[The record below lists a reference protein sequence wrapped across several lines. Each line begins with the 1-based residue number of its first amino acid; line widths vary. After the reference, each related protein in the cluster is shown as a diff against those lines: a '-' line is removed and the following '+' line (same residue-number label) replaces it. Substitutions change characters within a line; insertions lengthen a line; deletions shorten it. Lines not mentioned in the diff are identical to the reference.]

1 VFNFYNVGGIYG
13 GIGGAL
19 LGAQWG
25 GFNVKFNIEPRAFF
39 NADTFMNNFP
49 KARCTKG
56 FDRYKDLRGTPS
68 HLIIGSPDCKQ
79 FSNLGTKRKD
89 KGKLHELDPFDFDYV
104 KFLTAVNHIQ
114 PDCFV
119 LENVP
124 NVLKTLWF
132 EGKELKFKGSEDSIY
147 ELPNYNI
154 QTVILNALDFGVPQ
168 SRKRAFVI
176 GAKNF
181 VPKFSFE
188 ALEEMDFV
196 DLIRKY
202 YRGKILKE
210 VLDIP
215 EDVANNKPPRH
226 SAKRIEGFSKLKIGE
241 SYYGTQNNLR
251 LNPEKHAGTIASHC
265 SRFVH
270 PHESR
275 VLTVRENARIM
286 GFPDSFKF
294 YGNESGQL
302 DQVGKSIVPQ
312 VSMAIAYYIKQML
325 DDLKIKELVNG

>member
-1 VFNFYNVGGIYG
+1 MNAGGIYG

-25 GFNVKFNIEPRAFF
+25 GFDVKFNIEPRSFF
-39 NADTFMNNFP
+39 NADTFKHNF
-49 KARCTKG
+49 KNANATQV
-56 FDRYKDLRGTPS
+56 FENHKDLYGKS
-68 HLIIGSPDCKQ
+68 IQLIMGSPDCKQ

-89 KGKLHELDPFDFDYV
+89 KGRLHELDPFDFDYV
-104 KFLTAVNHIQ
+104 KFLRAMNTIE

-124 NVLKTLWF
+124 NILKTLWF
-132 EGKELKFKGSEDSIY
+132 EGKKLKFKGREEPIY
-147 ELPNYNI
+147 NLPKYNI
-154 QTVILNALDFGVPQ
+154 QTIVLNAIDFGVPQ
-168 SRKRAFVI
+168 SRKRVFVI

-181 VPKFSFE
+181 QPEFE
-188 ALEEMDFV
+188 MEKV
-196 DLIRKY
+196 NKDLMKEY

-215 EDVANNKPPRH
+215 VDALNNKPPRH
-226 SAKRIEGFSKLKIGE
+226 SAKRVEGFSKLEIGQ

-270 PHESR
+270 PTESR

-286 GFPDSFKF
+286 GFPDDFKF

-312 VSMAIAYYIKQML
+312 VSMAIAYYIKEML
-325 DDLKIKELVNG
+325 NV

>member
-1 VFNFYNVGGIYG
+1 VNVGGIYG

-25 GFNVKFNIEPRAFF
+25 GFDVKFNIEPRAFF
-39 NADTFMNNFP
+39 NSDTFMHNFP
-49 KARCTKG
+49 KARCTQS
-56 FDRYKDLRGTPS
+56 FDLHTDLRGTPS

-132 EGKELKFKGSEDSIY
+132 EGKKLKFKGSEQAIY
-147 ELPNYNI
+147 VLPDYNI
-154 QTVILNALDFGVPQ
+154 QTIVLNAIDFGVPQ
-168 SRKRAFVI
+168 SRKRVFVI

-181 VPKFSFE
+181 QPDFS
-188 ALEEMDFV
+188 MDKINI
-196 DLIRKY
+196 DLIKTY
-202 YRGKILKE
+202 YRGRILKE
-210 VLDIP
+210 VLNIP
-215 EDVANNKPPRH
+215 EGVPNNKPPRH
-226 SAKRIEGFSKLKIGE
+226 SAKRVEGFSKLKIGE

-286 GFPDSFKF
+286 GFPDSFEF

-312 VSMAIAYYIKQML
+312 VSMAIAYYIKGML
-325 DDLKIKELVNG
+325 ND